1 MQAFLRLLRRQPVAH
16 NTAAL
21 LNSGSNSPFIEMTTA
36 ANYQHEGTNDMLNTP
51 SENNQT
57 YHHVLFA
64 EEEQSEGDFHE
75 LVNKLRAVRRQG
87 MKKVVHLAL
96 GFFFLFAAYN
106 TIQNYVTTLLPGC
119 LGFTSLCVLY
129 VSVCPSLLLAP
140 DLGKIGDR
148 WTLVLG
154 ALCYSVWIAS
164 LTRPD
169 IPSLVIAASVIIGFG
184 AAILWVAQGTYLT
197 KQGDETIEV
206 VSRNFLGDISN
217 KWYRR

>member
-1 MQAFLRLLRRQPVAH
+1 
-16 NTAAL
+16 
-21 LNSGSNSPFIEMTTA
+21 MTSRA
-36 ANYQHEGTNDMLNTP
+36 
-51 SENNQT
+51 SKQT
-57 YHHVLFA
+57 HSATSRY
-64 EEEQSEGDFHE
+64 EESRT
-75 LVNKLRAVRRQG
+75 LT
-87 MKKVVHLAL
+87 L
-96 GFFFLFAAYN
+96 GFFFVCR
-106 TIQNYVTTLLPGC
+106 IQYHPNYVTTLLPGC

-140 DLGKIGDR
+140 GICASIGDK

-154 ALCYSVWIAS
+154 ALCYSIWIAS

-197 KQGDETIEV
+197 RQGDETNRGRLVE
-206 VSRNFLGDISN
+206 LWDISN